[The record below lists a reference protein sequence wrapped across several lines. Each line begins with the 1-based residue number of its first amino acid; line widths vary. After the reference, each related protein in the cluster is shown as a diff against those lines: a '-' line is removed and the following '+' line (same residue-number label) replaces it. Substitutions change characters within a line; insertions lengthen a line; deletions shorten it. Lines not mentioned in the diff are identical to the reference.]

1 MSLKKQIG
9 MCLLAMVVLAVL
21 GFVWSDAWLVTVVFI
36 VLSLMR
42 LSGALYIWWTA
53 RRIDK
58 LLEHVGVDETANE
71 KTETEK
77 RNGTR
82 V

>member
-1 MSLKKQIG
+1 
-9 MCLLAMVVLAVL
+9 
-21 GFVWSDAWLVTVVFI
+21 
-36 VLSLMR
+36 
-42 LSGALYIWWTA
+42 LYIWWTA